1 MKVIIRER
9 EYDYASDH
17 PQGWLFGRGDY
28 FKFPVKI
35 GGNTC
40 FIKRFE
46 IAIPENISS
55 NDMWGDKE
63 YWVFVFNFY
72 KEILHKQQLVPSD
85 IHGVTLNYHQIIFL
99 ILRLKIYQ
107 SDRTREYHEL
117 FNNLPA
123 YLNNISSSFKR

>member
-46 IAIPENISS
+46 IAIPENISGWQLMLDLKGKHEQNLARIYDIVS
-55 NDMWGDKE
+55 TKENNKNIYYVFYEFIDGETLDK
-63 YWVFVFNFY
+63 
-72 KEILHKQQLVPSD
+72 
-85 IHGVTLNYHQIIFL
+85 
-99 ILRLKIYQ
+99 
-107 SDRTREYHEL
+107 
-117 FNNLPA
+117 
-123 YLNNISSSFKR
+123 